1 MRVWRR
7 DVGTSAA
14 AARSGPMSPPIL
26 DDPKLCYRRASEAR
40 RLAADTSDRELQQL
54 MVELAEEYE
63 TAGREAEGHSRS
75 A

>member
-1 MRVWRR
+1 
-7 DVGTSAA
+7 
-14 AARSGPMSPPIL
+14 MSPPIL